1 MGRIAP
7 DLLAAC
13 PAPLA
18 LFPRRAVDAD
28 DEPGDVLALVAHALA
43 AAAALEVDARD
54 DEQRR
59 QQRSLG
65 AEQPRHILGRR
76 LDPHARLQPAAD
88 QLLRA
93 GRLQRLG
100 HLAAYLEQA
109 VPLRLERVV
118 EPPQRHLGK
127 ALAVDRLRA
136 RAGAVGPR
144 PLA

>member
-18 LFPRRAVDAD
+18 LLPRRAVDAD
-28 DEPGDVLALVAHALA
+28 DEPGDVLALVAHALT
-43 AAAALEVDARD
+43 AAALEVDARD

-59 QQRSLG
+59 QQRALG
-65 AEQPRHILGRR
+65 AEQPWHILGRR
-76 LDPHARLQPAAD
+76 LDPHARLQPSAD

-93 GRLQRLG
+93 GGLQRLG

-118 EPPQRHLGK
+118 EPLQRHLGK
-127 ALAVDRLRA
+127 AVEVHRLRA
-136 RAGAVGPR
+136 RAGAVAP
-144 PLA
+144 

>member
-1 MGRIAP
+1 MGRVAP

-18 LFPRRAVDAD
+18 LLPRRAVDAD
-28 DEPGDVLALVAHALA
+28 DEPGDVLALVAHALT
-43 AAAALEVDARD
+43 AALEVDARD

-59 QQRSLG
+59 QQRALG

-93 GRLQRLG
+93 GGLQRLV
-100 HLAAYLEQA
+100 HLAAYLQQA
-109 VPLRLERVV
+109 VPLRLELLV
-118 EPPQRHLGK
+118 EPLQRHLGK
-127 ALAVDRLRA
+127 ALE
-136 RAGAVGPR
+136 
-144 PLA
+144 

>member
-43 AAAALEVDARD
+43 AAALEVDARA

-59 QQRSLG
+59 QRRALG
-65 AEQPRHILGRR
+65 GGQPRHILGRR
-76 LDPHARLQPAAD
+76 LDPPARPQPAAD

-93 GRLQRLG
+93 GRPQRLG
-100 HLAAYLEQA
+100 YLAAPLEQA
-109 VPLRLERVV
+109 VPLGLERVV
-118 EPPQRHLGK
+118 EPLQRHL
-127 ALAVDRLRA
+127 
-136 RAGAVGPR
+136 
-144 PLA
+144 